1 MSLRDSDQTIKE
13 HIRSI
18 GDSIR
23 KLESGN
29 KISARS
35 WQIQENSVGDI
46 VFTHMD
52 GRVATLSKTGADV
65 ILGSGIGGGVT
76 LGETSSTAYRG
87 DRGKIAY
94 DHSQQTSGNPHNLT
108 RLDLS
113 LGTSNSP
120 EFAGI
125 NLGHP
130 SDTTVARISV
140 GDISVEG
147 NIIYRAGG
155 TDVPVTDGGTGSS
168 SASGARTNLGLVIGT
183 DVQAYDANN
192 ATASSTTVFTNKS
205 FNANGTGN
213 SITNLEVADFAGSAI
228 VTSVEGTASS
238 DNDTSLPTTAA
249 VIDAISTSTNDAF
262 IKTLDDSDDITE
274 GVTNK
279 FTTAVE
285 KTKLGHI
292 SITQAVDLD
301 TIESDT
307 TTNNAKVTNAT
318 HTGDAT
324 GSGALTVVGLRG
336 IGLDPLVGT
345 PLDGAILVYR
355 ATSSSWVLEAKPV
368 GSGWEELGRTTLGTA
383 GDTITVSGLTAKNH
397 LRILVFIKNAASLAC
412 HLRFNGDTATNYA
425 QQYSFTGAAYINSV
439 SRTNITIQPASA
451 GENQPHYAEIEIS
464 NTSTNHKMLKV
475 FSHDS
480 YGSNATTSSNFMMSF
495 GKWASN
501 SQITS
506 VVCTNGA
513 GGSALD
519 IGSEVVVLG
528 HD

>member
-1 MSLRDSDQTIKE
+1 MSLRDSDQTIQG

-65 ILGSGIGGGVT
+65 ILGSGIGGGVA

-120 EFAGI
+120 EFSSLNI
-125 NLGHP
+125 GHP
-130 SDTTVARISV
+130 SDTTLGRSSA
-140 GDISVEG
+140 GDINIEG
-147 NIIYRAGG
+147 NLIYRAGG
-155 TDVPVTDGGTGSS
+155 TDIPITDGGTGASS
-168 SASGARTNLGLVIGT
+168 TSGARTNLGLVIGT

-192 ATASSTTVFTNKS
+192 ATSSSTNTFTNKS

-355 ATSSSWVLEAKPV
+355 ATRSSWVLEAKPV
-368 GSGWEELGRTTLGTA
+368 GSGWEELGKTTLTVA
-383 GDTITVSGLTAKNH
+383 GDTLAVTSFAARKFLCIRWHIFATGGTINTRYYFNNDSGSNYAYQGSIAFGAASTAASQTAGSSSAA
-397 LRILVFIKNAASLAC
+397 VNAATKYGEIQI
-412 HLRFNGDTATNYA
+412 NN
-425 QQYSFTGAAYINSV
+425 FTSQRKIYKAFECDDDA
-439 SRTNITIQPASA
+439 ASA
-451 GENQPHYAEIEIS
+451 
-464 NTSTNHKMLKV
+464 
-475 FSHDS
+475 
-480 YGSNATTSSNFMMSF
+480 TTTVNMVETF
-495 GKWASN
+495 GKWDNTSA
-501 SQITS
+501 QITRFDL
-506 VVCTNGA
+506 TN
-513 GGSALD
+513 
-519 IGSEVVVLG
+519 IGSGDFAIGSSLIILG
-528 HD
+528 KD